1 MENRNFEFMFYG
13 FLAAWLIVVVYV
25 VFLAMREGR
34 LKREL
39 DRVRRMVEKH

>member
-1 MENRNFEFMFYG
+1 MDNANFVYMFYG

-39 DRVRRMVEKH
+39 DRVRRMVEKS

>member
-1 MENRNFEFMFYG
+1 MDNANFTYMFYG

-25 VFLAMREGR
+25 VFLAMREGK

>member
-1 MENRNFEFMFYG
+1 MDNKNFEFMFYG